1 MARVNVGKRIFQ
13 DPVTQVFKTISVFSE
28 IEPEPEANQIRE
40 YRPNLAEILAAAA
53 AEQAP
58 EPVIELPQ
66 HWTPTA
72 QPGEMTATDGGST
85 PLTTPEPP
93 AKPKRI
99 WKPRPNRKKVKP

>member
-53 AEQAP
+53 VEQTVCGV
-58 EPVIELPQ
+58 PV
-66 HWTPTA
+66 
-72 QPGEMTATDGGST
+72 EMLSD
-85 PLTTPEPP
+85 LIPEPP
-93 AKPKRI
+93 PAPVPEPPVKPKRI
-99 WKPRPNRKKVKP
+99 WKPRPNRKKGATKP